1 MDRLREGHVSAGDG
15 RCAGTAVC
23 LEDVA
28 VYGEGA
34 LAEEIEL
41 GDGAKRATDEAL
53 DLGGAPGA
61 AAGLAGGAGVSG
73 AGKHSVFGGD
83 PAGTAA
89 DGEAGQA
96 VLDGDR
102 TEDTRLTHVDESRAL
117 S

>member
-1 MDRLREGHVSAGDG
+1 MHGLREGNVGAGD
-15 RCAGTAVC
+15 RRRASAAVR
-23 LEDVA
+23 LDDIA
-28 VYGEGA
+28 VHGEGA

-83 PAGTAA
+83 PARTAA
-89 DGEAGQA
+89 DGEAG
-96 VLDGDR
+96 
-102 TEDTRLTHVDESRAL
+102 
-117 S
+117 